1 LVTILAVVR
10 FRIEAI
16 PYVVGLYITAAYW
29 FTASTSFAN
38 PAVTI
43 ARALTATFAGIAP
56 GHILAFILAQL
67 AGALAGMAL
76 MGWLLG
82 EREQSFDRS
91 RNSVDKVVD
100 RV

>member
-1 LVTILAVVR
+1 MRASGGALSDRGHPLCGWPLHHR
-10 FRIEAI
+10 
-16 PYVVGLYITAAYW
+16 GDW

-91 RNSVDKVVD
+91 RNSVDKAVD